1 MTLGKILKV
10 GYSVGMQN
18 DMLCFMNLSSCIDD
32 VLDSNKDRKWFGT
45 FWQVRQ
51 CILSPF

>member
-1 MTLGKILKV
+1 MTLGKILKA

-18 DMLCFMNLSSCIDD
+18 GMLCFMNLSSCMDD
-32 VLDSNKDRKWFGT
+32 VLGFNKGRKWFGT